1 MSNEREPPAY
11 LVTPVRD
18 ISDPAAV
25 PRAAVCERSPAVP
38 RGPTVRAAQH
48 MLRQQRA
55 QGWLSLAL
63 AHGKT
68 FRYESLF
75 VTCDAELTQQL
86 LMERAHTQQ
95 RSRLYK
101 LMARLIPGSNG
112 LLFMDGSAWIRH
124 ARTLLPHF
132 ARSNVDRYAQVIHE
146 TTLTHVTQWTDGQP
160 RPNLFADI
168 MRLGADAV
176 LRIGFD
182 LVPSSAL
189 GERLAHELIGYK
201 SHTMN
206 AIVRLDEFGIAW
218 SKLWSLPRLLAGLWQ
233 LRRRVAGLQS
243 IVREI
248 VESRR
253 GDEGDNDNWIQH
265 MMAAGFSLPVIT
277 DGVNHLYGGFN
288 AVDFTITCA
297 LYELSQQPVWRERL
311 RAELDAHLG
320 ERAFPTLDDL
330 AALPEM
336 NNFRREVFRRY
347 PVAMGVV
354 RRTGAPIEMGTLNIP
369 AGSEV
374 MIILYALHHHP
385 DYWDEPEVFNPDRW
399 RIAPQPKAPGSYV
412 PFLAGPRQCVG
423 KHLAEL
429 QFGVVLS
436 VLLRH
441 YDIEALDHTVPM
453 TPYLIPRF
461 DRAIPFVVRRRPL
474 LGSSATA
481 ERERSERA
489 QP

>member
-1 MSNEREPPAY
+1 
-11 LVTPVRD
+11 
-18 ISDPAAV
+18 
-25 PRAAVCERSPAVP
+25 
-38 RGPTVRAAQH
+38 
-48 MLRQQRA
+48 
-55 QGWLSLAL
+55 
-63 AHGKT
+63 
-68 FRYESLF
+68 
-75 VTCDAELTQQL
+75 
-86 LMERAHTQQ
+86 MERAHTQQ

-101 LMARLIPGSNG
+101 LMPRLIPGSKG
-112 LLFMDGSAWIRH
+112 LLFMDGSDWIRH
-124 ARTLLPHF
+124 ARTLLPLF
-132 ARSNVDRYAQVIHE
+132 ARSNVDRYAHIIHE
-146 TTLTHVTQWTDGQP
+146 TTLTHVAQWANGHR
-160 RPNLFADI
+160 RPDLFADI
-168 MRLGADAV
+168 MRLGADVV
-176 LRIGFD
+176 LRIGCGLD
-182 LVPSSAL
+182 PSGAL
-189 GERLAHELIGYK
+189 GVRLARELVGYK
-201 SHTMN
+201 THTMN
-206 AIVRLDEFGIAW
+206 AIVRLDEFGFAW
-218 SKLWSLPRLLAGLWQ
+218 RKLWSLPALLAGLWQ

-243 IVREI
+243 IMREI
-248 VESRR
+248 VGSRR
-253 GDEGDNDNWIQH
+253 GDEENNDNWIAQ
-265 MMAAGFSLPVIT
+265 MMAAGFSLPAIT
-277 DGVNHLYGGFN
+277 DGVNHLYGAFN

-399 RIAPQPKAPGSYV
+399 RIAPQPKTPGSYV

-429 QFGVVLS
+429 HFGVVLS

-441 YDIEALDHTVPM
+441 CDIAALDHTVQM

-461 DRAIPFVVRRRPL
+461 DRAIPFMVGHRPL
-474 LGSSATA
+474 MGSTPAADETASPQWQGHKLGAW
-481 ERERSERA
+481 
-489 QP
+489 